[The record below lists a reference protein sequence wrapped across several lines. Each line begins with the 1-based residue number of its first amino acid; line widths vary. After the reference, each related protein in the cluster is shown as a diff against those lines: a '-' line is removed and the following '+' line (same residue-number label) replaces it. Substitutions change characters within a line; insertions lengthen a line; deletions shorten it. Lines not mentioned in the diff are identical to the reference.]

1 MTAVG
6 GSIQSISVNG
16 RLFAVAADADVN
28 RSLGGFSNDVM
39 PNGNNTARLI
49 KTAVTWAL
57 EGITVSIDDPTGSD
71 QEFLQD
77 IANGLELFDVTIEY
91 ASGAV
96 YAGKGQLTDVI
107 QYTNQSATA
116 SLNFKG
122 EGVLKQQ

>member
-28 RSLGGFSNDVM
+28 RSLGGFTNDVM
-39 PNGNNTARLI
+39 PNGNATARLI
-49 KTAVTWAL
+49 KTRVTWAL
-57 EGITVSIDDPTGSD
+57 EGIAVSIDDPTGSD
-71 QEFLQD
+71 QEFLQST
-77 IANGLELFDVTIEY
+77 ANGLEMVDVTIEY

-107 QYTNQSATA
+107 QHSSQNTTA